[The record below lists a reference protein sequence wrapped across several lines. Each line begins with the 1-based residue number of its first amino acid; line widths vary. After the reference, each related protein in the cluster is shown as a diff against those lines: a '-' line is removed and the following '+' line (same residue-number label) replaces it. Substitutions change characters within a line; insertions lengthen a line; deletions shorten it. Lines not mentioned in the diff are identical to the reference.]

1 MKRDK
6 KSKLSFIFILSLM
19 FTVSSMIVWA
29 RPFRLDVLPD
39 KGVNFGCGTCH
50 IDPNG
55 GGPRNP
61 FGSDYERIGIPAG
74 DKYTDAL
81 AKLDSDGDG
90 WTNEQEFAAKP
101 VTHPGNPNSHPP
113 NPPKS
118 VVSKGK
124 KYTFWG
130 KIKTIRD

>member
-1 MKRDK
+1 MKGK
-6 KSKLSFIFILSLM
+6 KKNRSIFIAILSFLS
-19 FTVSSMIVWA
+19 VASSTIVIA
-29 RPFRLDVLPD
+29 RDFRLAVLPD
-39 KGVNFGCGTCH
+39 KGVNFRCSTCH

-74 DKYTDAL
+74 DRYTDAL

-90 WTNEQEFAAKP
+90 WTNEQEFSAKP
-101 VTHPGNPNSHPP
+101 VTRPGDPNSHPT
-113 NPPKS
+113 PPKS

-124 KYTFWG
+124 KFTFWG
-130 KIKTIRD
+130 SIKRIKD